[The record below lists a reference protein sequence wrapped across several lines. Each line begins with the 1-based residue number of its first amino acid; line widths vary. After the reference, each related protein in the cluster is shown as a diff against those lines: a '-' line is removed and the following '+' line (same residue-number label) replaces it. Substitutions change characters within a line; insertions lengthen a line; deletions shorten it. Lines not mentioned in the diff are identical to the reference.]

1 MNIFRFPEKIPI
13 FFYLIF
19 FFFLLGIL
27 SAVSPFLSNQDIDT
41 IISLKNK
48 TSWNFIQITDVHFLI
63 LKGFYYLT
71 LPLISDN
78 YQLLR
83 SLNFIYLL
91 IIILVSYKI
100 IKLKFYDLNI
110 WNPIAAFVI
119 SGGIIFSVITIQD
132 YLLVGLI
139 NLLIFYFF
147 LKTFEDSETNNI
159 IFFNIFSLIALLMGN
174 YYCLVI
180 ITILSL
186 IKITNLKLEK
196 EKRLGIISNISFLYI
211 VAIILLIIN
220 QLIQEQF
227 ILNTIFLPSHVVERL
242 IFIILTLLPL
252 TGILSISLFFN
263 LFKKLNWNKEL
274 ILFLSIIVIS
284 IVVSIF
290 SYQLNLALI
299 AFILPL
305 ISIYI
310 FRTLEFVQM
319 KWAKIIYISLFII
332 PFLIIYSD
340 TYIYQSIEDI
350 PLINYFFYG
359 LIILLS
365 FINPVLS
372 FRPQS
377 IVEAH
382 KIALFSFIF
391 IFSVTVCFF
400 YYQYNDQLTHNV
412 IAKTLEKDLQCK
424 LVESKL
430 KIDENNTALLRLYF
444 NDNINPNFEPSCNIE
459 LTLTSLED
467 LPINDINSVNKT
479 ILDLNQKSFMNIN
492 FRKL

>member
-1 MNIFRFPEKIPI
+1 
-13 FFYLIF
+13 
-19 FFFLLGIL
+19 
-27 SAVSPFLSNQDIDT
+27 
-41 IISLKNK
+41 
-48 TSWNFIQITDVHFLI
+48 
-63 LKGFYYLT
+63 
-71 LPLISDN
+71 
-78 YQLLR
+78 
-83 SLNFIYLL
+83 
-91 IIILVSYKI
+91 
-100 IKLKFYDLNI
+100 
-110 WNPIAAFVI
+110 
-119 SGGIIFSVITIQD
+119 
-132 YLLVGLI
+132 
-139 NLLIFYFF
+139 
-147 LKTFEDSETNNI
+147 
-159 IFFNIFSLIALLMGN
+159 
-174 YYCLVI
+174 
-180 ITILSL
+180 
-186 IKITNLKLEK
+186 
-196 EKRLGIISNISFLYI
+196 
-211 VAIILLIIN
+211 
-220 QLIQEQF
+220 
-227 ILNTIFLPSHVVERL
+227 
-242 IFIILTLLPL
+242 
-252 TGILSISLFFN
+252 
-263 LFKKLNWNKEL
+263 
-274 ILFLSIIVIS
+274 
-284 IVVSIF
+284 
-290 SYQLNLALI
+290 
-299 AFILPL
+299 
-305 ISIYI
+305 
-310 FRTLEFVQM
+310 M

-479 ILDLNQKSFMNIN
+479 IL
-492 FRKL
+492 